1 MTRGRRPASPR
12 SPSPSRSPSPPQ
24 SPSPDLRL
32 DPAVALAEADRLLR
46 RETPAADGS
55 WPRLCAWLLRL
66 AVEQAVDEVWRA
78 HGRPELVRLSMR
90 AQLLVLPSF
99 TDPGAADEAG
109 AAWYALSRA
118 GHQHAYELA
127 PTAAELR
134 RWHQDLC
141 SLLPRLMAGRAQ
153 AVTPAEG
160 GRTGG

>member
-1 MTRGRRPASPR
+1 M
-12 SPSPSRSPSPPQ
+12 
-24 SPSPDLRL
+24 
-32 DPAVALAEADRLLR
+32 ALAEADRLLR
-46 RETPAADGS
+46 LETPAADGS

-78 HGRPELVRLSMR
+78 HRRPELVRLPMR

-99 TDPGAADEAG
+99 IDPGVADEAG
-109 AAWYALSRA
+109 AAWYTLSRA

-141 SLLPRLMAGRAQ
+141 SLLPRLRAGRPRS
-153 AVTPAEG
+153 VRLAEADRPDG
-160 GRTGG
+160 